1 MSELSVQGDGRVRFA
16 QQADV
21 DLFVQTLE
29 RYERGELTPDQWR
42 SFRLLNG
49 VYGQRQEGRQMLRVK
64 LPLGIASS
72 DQLRTLA
79 RMAETY
85 TDGRAHVTT
94 RQNFQFYGLKL
105 DDAPAA
111 MTMCAEA
118 GITTREACGHSVR
131 NVTSNPLAGVDPSEP
146 FDVTP
151 FAEALVRHFL
161 RGPLSSSLPRKFKIA
176 FEGSTRDAMRGPIHD
191 IAFFAR
197 VEGGKLGFRVLVA
210 GGTSTLPRSA
220 QPLVE
225 FVEAGEILGLSD
237 AVVRVFHRFG
247 ERGNK
252 HKARMK
258 WLVKSLGW
266 EEFQRRV
273 LDEWAA
279 VKAEGAAALPFDP
292 QSPPVAP
299 VVSGAREEIA
309 PREGFAVWRR
319 TNVIAQKQSG
329 LFAAVI
335 SVPLGDLTP
344 DQLRALAALAE
355 RFSDGTIRTT
365 IDQNLVLRHVHGV
378 SLASLH
384 AELTLLGLAR
394 SGAGSFADVT
404 TCAGAHTCAIA
415 VTASRGMAELLNAH
429 LAGHASARGEAQ
441 GFDDASIKVSGCP
454 NGCGQ
459 HHIASIGLQ
468 GGMRK
473 LGGRALPLYQLTVG
487 GGTVADAQGAPAG
500 SRFGRLVGKYP
511 ARRVPAVID
520 RLLGLWEGE
529 RQAGERLDDF
539 LARAPIDNVRKALAD
554 LAEIDEATATELDW
568 VDPGQSGPFV
578 VSEGEAE
585 CAA

>member
-1 MSELSVQGDGRVRFA
+1 
-16 QQADV
+16 
-21 DLFVQTLE
+21 
-29 RYERGELTPDQWR
+29 
-42 SFRLLNG
+42 
-49 VYGQRQEGRQMLRVK
+49 
-64 LPLGIASS
+64 
-72 DQLRTLA
+72 
-79 RMAETY
+79 MAERY
-85 TDGRAHVTT
+85 TDGRAHITT
-94 RQNFQFYGLKL
+94 RQNFQFYGLTL
-105 DDAPAA
+105 ETAPAA

-220 QPLVE
+220 QALVD

-237 AVVRVFHRFG
+237 AVVRIFHRFG

-258 WLVKSLGW
+258 WLVKTLGW

-273 LDEWAA
+273 IAEWEV
-279 VKAEGAAALPFDP
+279 VKAEGAARLPFDP
-292 QSPPVAP
+292 QNPPVET
-299 VVSGAREEIA
+299 VVSGARESIA
-309 PREGFAVWRR
+309 PRAGFESWRR
-319 TNVIAQKQSG
+319 TNAIAQKQPG
-329 LFAAVI
+329 LYAAVV

-344 DQLRALAALAE
+344 NQLRALAALAE
-355 RFSDGTIRTT
+355 RFSDGTVRTT
-365 IDQNLVLRHVHGV
+365 IDQNLVIRHVHEV
-378 SLASLH
+378 SLAALH
-384 AELTLLGLAR
+384 AELELLTLGR
-394 SGAGSFADVT
+394 SGAGTFADVT

-415 VTASRGMAELLNAH
+415 VTASRGMAELLNEH
-429 LAGHASARGEAQ
+429 LAGHASARGEAT
-441 GFDDASIKVSGCP
+441 GFDDAGIKISGCP

-473 LGGRALPLYQLTVG
+473 LGGRALPLYQLSVG
-487 GGTVADAQGAPAG
+487 GGTVADAQGAPSG

-511 ARRVPAVID
+511 ARRIPQVVD
-520 RLLGLWEGE
+520 RLLGLWETE

-539 LARAPIDNVRKALAD
+539 LARVSIDEVRKQLAD
-554 LAEIDEATATELDW
+554 LAEIDETTATELDW
-568 VDPGQSGPFV
+568 VDPGQSGEFV
-578 VSEGEAE
+578 VGEGEAE